1 MKLKSLLRDQILAL
15 SWVQEYIER
24 FGGDP
29 GSVTIFGESAG
40 ALSVQL
46 HLLSPMSKGL
56 FHRAIIQS
64 GSGICLRSRVLS
76 PEEALA
82 SVDYVLE
89 HFGCNHQT
97 VDKLQCLQNQ
107 SIEEL
112 LNFYSINHPK
122 IVNNVIFK
130 LLAVCLL

>member
-1 MKLKSLLRDQILAL
+1 MVA
-15 SWVQEYIER
+15 
-24 FGGDP
+24 
-29 GSVTIFGESAG
+29 IFGESAG

-89 HFGCNHQT
+89 HFGCNQSIN
-97 VDKLQCLQNQ
+97 KLQCLQNQ
-107 SIEEL
+107 SIEKL
-112 LNFYSINHPK
+112 LEFYSSNHPE
-122 IVNNVIFK
+122 IVNNTI
-130 LLAVCLL
+130 LLTFSCLFIILSSLLGRCV